1 MNNLFSKEM
10 NMKNLSLITAILAL
24 TLSACSKKPAEAP
37 AVQTTVVSKI
47 EFASPAD
54 GAKLDAKANSQL
66 DYNIALGE
74 DGGDHAHIYVDE
86 RRVAML
92 RQMQGNFVLFP
103 LDPGAHEICIKVV
116 NSTHMPNGVS
126 RCIKVTAE

>member
-1 MNNLFSKEM
+1 M
-10 NMKNLSLITAILAL
+10 NMKNLSLIIAILAL
-24 TLSACSKKPAEAP
+24 TLSACNKKPAEAP
-37 AVQTTVVSKI
+37 AVQTTTVSKI
-47 EFASPAD
+47 ELISPAD
-54 GAKLDAKANSQL
+54 GAKLDAKASTQL
-66 DYNIALGE
+66 DYNITLGE

-92 RQMQGNFVLFP
+92 HQMQGNFVLFP
-103 LDPGAHEICIKVV
+103 LDAGAHEICIKVV

>member
-1 MNNLFSKEM
+1 MNI
-10 NMKNLSLITAILAL
+10 KNYFIFIAILAL
-24 TLSACSKKPAEAP
+24 SLSACNKNPAEAP
-37 AVQTTVVSKI
+37 ADKPAAASKI
-47 EFASPAD
+47 DITSPAD
-54 GAKLDAKANSQL
+54 GAKLDAKANTQL
-66 DYNIALGE
+66 DYSITLGE

-103 LDPGAHEICIKVV
+103 LDSGVHEICIKVV
-116 NSTHMPNGVS
+116 NSTHMPIGVT

>member
-1 MNNLFSKEM
+1 
-10 NMKNLSLITAILAL
+10 
-24 TLSACSKKPAEAP
+24 
-37 AVQTTVVSKI
+37 
-47 EFASPAD
+47 
-54 GAKLDAKANSQL
+54 LDAKANTQL
-66 DYNIALGE
+66 DYNITLGE

-86 RRVAML
+86 RRVAMV

-116 NSTHMPNGVS
+116 SSTHMPNGVS

>member
-1 MNNLFSKEM
+1 
-10 NMKNLSLITAILAL
+10 MKNLFLITVILTLA
-24 TLSACSKKPAEAP
+24 LSACNKKPVAPPAEIP
-37 AVQTTVVSKI
+37 AAVSKI
-47 EFASPAD
+47 DFISPAD
-54 GAKLDAKANSQL
+54 GAKLDAKANTQL
-66 DYNIALGE
+66 DYNITLGE
-74 DGGDHAHIYVDE
+74 DEGDHAHIYVDE

-103 LDPGAHEICIKVV
+103 LDAGAHEICIKVV

>member
-1 MNNLFSKEM
+1 
-10 NMKNLSLITAILAL
+10 MKNIFFIIAISAL
-24 TLSACSKKPAEAP
+24 TLSACDKKSAEASAEKPAA
-37 AVQTTVVSKI
+37 ASKI
-47 EFASPAD
+47 EISSPAD
-54 GAKLDAKANSQL
+54 GVKLDAKTNTQL
-66 DYNIALGE
+66 DYNITLGE
-74 DGGDHAHIYVDE
+74 DEGDHAHIYVDE

-92 RQMQGNFVLFP
+92 RQIKGNFVLFP